1 MITEEKLKKIPV
13 IGWVVRLLQRLKVP
27 GLEGLTVYN
36 VLELYG
42 LGIVQGALTARAGGI
57 AFSFFMALF
66 PFALFILTL
75 IPYINIEGFQEGF
88 MQFVNQAL
96 PPETFQ
102 AVDAVLRDIL
112 NNKYGGL
119 LSFGFVLS
127 IFLMTNGVNALFGGF
142 EYSYHKLETRSIVRQ
157 FFVSMFISIIL
168 AIIILTS
175 VAIIIYFQL
184 LIRNFKEFGYVS
196 NEVFWIQTGQYAI
209 FLLAIFVVVSLFFY
223 FGTKESR
230 QIRFFSPGSVLT
242 TILIIVNFKLFSI
255 YVKKFSQYNELYG
268 SIGTL
273 LVLMLFIWLNSIILL
288 LGFELN
294 ATIIGMKKKIARKN
308 SGNIPKEQK

>member
-1 MITEEKLKKIPV
+1 MKTEEKLKKIPV
-13 IGWVVRLLQRLKVP
+13 IGWVVKMLRRIKVP
-27 GLEGLTVYN
+27 GLEGLSVYH

-42 LGIVQGALTARAGGI
+42 LGIVQGALTSRAGGI

-75 IPYINIEGFQEGF
+75 IPYIDIEGFQDGF
-88 MQFVNQAL
+88 MQFINQAL
-96 PPETFQ
+96 PPETYQ

-119 LSFGFVLS
+119 LSFGFLLS
-127 IFLMTNGVNALFGGF
+127 VFLMTNGVNALFGGF
-142 EYSYHKLETRSIVRQ
+142 EYSYHKLQTRSIIRQ

-168 AIIILTS
+168 AIIILVS
-175 VAIIIYFQL
+175 VAVIIYFQL

-223 FGTKESR
+223 FGTRESR
-230 QIRFFSPGSVLT
+230 QIRFFSPGAVLT
-242 TILIIVNFKLFSI
+242 TILIIINFKLFSI

-294 ATIIGMKKKIARKN
+294 ATIIGMKRKIARRNNGK
-308 SGNIPKEQK
+308 PREE